1 MSLAGTM
8 PPGIGGAV
16 GASVPDATTSRPI
29 AGRFMQAVGALPAPA
44 LRGAFS
50 FGAGLLR
57 GDDVFRSGI
66 DSLTAAYPK
75 AGIAAQTVILP
86 DRMTAAG
93 TLDEARARGL
103 YK

>member
-16 GASVPDATTSRPI
+16 GAAVPDATTSRPI
-29 AGRFMQAVGALPAPA
+29 AGRFMQALGALPAPA
-44 LRGAFS
+44 LRGAFG
-50 FGAGLLR
+50 FGGSLMR
-57 GDDVFRSGI
+57 GQDAFRAGI
-66 DSLTAAYPK
+66 DGLTSAFPK
-75 AGIAAQTVILP
+75 AGLAAQTVILP

-103 YK
+103 Y